1 MINHLIKQM
10 LLHPKQKNTF
20 TIYNMIKK
28 FYSNSLMYS
37 LIALRASHVGSTAYI
52 ALKLHLHTLHIS
64 QYGIRMVLKDMIE
77 TYAVLYKKDLDE

>member
-1 MINHLIKQM
+1 
-10 LLHPKQKNTF
+10 
-20 TIYNMIKK
+20 
-28 FYSNSLMYS
+28 MYS